1 MGKKHCNV
9 EMFYEY
15 MTLKIQV
22 QYVNEFE
29 ASYNK
34 DKEEVVVV
42 VGHRDQIPSGKATF
56 NKSLSSFNTSLLPM
70 VR

>member
-1 MGKKHCNV
+1 MGKKHCNI

-42 VGHRDQIPSGKATF
+42 VGHHDQIPSGKATF
-56 NKSLSSFNTSLLPM
+56 N
-70 VR
+70 